1 MPNTTTTAEKIFNRL
16 KGLRAHMQS
25 GEEPVLA
32 LPAIWDGG
40 QSSNS
45 TPCDVV
51 ITNQRLLGYYYKSF
65 PRERVFIDA
74 LNLADLRT
82 ITWRDKNHEPIFR
95 EIQVKDGKR
104 SVYIRTPRQKSEA
117 LYETLQAAT
126 STNTVQT
133 EPEPALEATVAQPAT
148 TSTGQVQVQANEPR
162 SAPVYNREQVRR
174 PFEHTS
180 LAAVLL
186 LVGGIILEIVSLTL
200 LFTTH
205 STAVGGPLFIAGFV
219 AVAASF
225 LARRKPE

>member
-16 KGLRAHMQS
+16 KGLRAQMQS

-74 LNLADLRT
+74 MNLADLRT
-82 ITWRDKNHEPIFR
+82 ITWREKNHEPVFR

-117 LYETLQAAT
+117 LYEALQAAT
-126 STNTVQT
+126 STNAVQT
-133 EPEPALEATVAQPAT
+133 EPEPEATVDQPSTAA
-148 TSTGQVQVQANEPR
+148 TGQVQVQASKPKQ
-162 SAPVYNREQVRR
+162 APVYNREQIRR

-186 LVGGIILEIVSLTL
+186 LVGGIILEIVSLAL

-205 STAVGGPLFIAGFV
+205 STAISAPLFIAGFV

-225 LARRKPE
+225 LARRQPQ